1 MVGGMKISDETR
13 EIDRLIAVVCAS
25 FYPGSHGELLRN
37 SRLTSGVP
45 IFTFEKASLGGWM

>member
-13 EIDRLIAVVCAS
+13 EIDQLIAVFCAS

-45 IFTFEKASLGGWM
+45 IFTFEKACI